1 MVCNALARPISIR
14 IGQADALARSLDQTG
29 TMAEGIIEGENKL
42 ARPVSSLEDGLA
54 KDIDLF
60 RIPRSVPRHTMMCC
74 QWDTDRQHT
83 GRMLSMTGT
92 GIVTAGTETEMADA
106 VGRAGP
112 PSDAEARLR
121 RIGTRGG
128 APRPRGSGTQIGTT
142 AETVPGRIGTTET
155 GLGTE
160 GRLCLRQQAFLQ
172 VGVSERVYTFE
183 SVLGRPARRWKEDGV
198 AEKGK
203 DMGEEK
209 TERQ

>member
-1 MVCNALARPISIR
+1 
-14 IGQADALARSLDQTG
+14 
-29 TMAEGIIEGENKL
+29 
-42 ARPVSSLEDGLA
+42 
-54 KDIDLF
+54 
-60 RIPRSVPRHTMMCC
+60 
-74 QWDTDRQHT
+74 
-83 GRMLSMTGT
+83 MLSMTGT

-160 GRLCLRQQAFLQ
+160 GR
-172 VGVSERVYTFE
+172 
-183 SVLGRPARRWKEDGV
+183 
-198 AEKGK
+198 
-203 DMGEEK
+203 
-209 TERQ
+209 